1 MLGKV
6 LAIKTESVIFV
17 ETIIRI
23 KSDTLQLLSKCFLRF
38 KLTSVETLRITKKI
52 VKQQQLSGRITLS
65 T

>member
-1 MLGKV
+1 MLAKV
-6 LAIKTESVIFV
+6 LAIKTESVIFA

-38 KLTSVETLRITKKI
+38 KLTSVETLHITKKI